1 MKSEVQEVLNQERNV
16 LLNEAESLAHMG
28 SWKWTEHD
36 NKLDWSQG
44 LYHIFGKKK
53 DDLITWDTFLDC
65 VVPEDFAL
73 MDKFLRNVKENK
85 QGASISYRII
95 RDGEVRYVYF
105 SVKPHVGLNIDVLG
119 AVVDVTEHRAY
130 EVRLQQN
137 NLFQSMIIQELD
149 EKEKKYRTL
158 FERSIDPIFLATDKL
173 ELTDAN
179 DSFLQFFG
187 YVSKNDLAITIES
200 LFTDSKDYLYFRNV
214 LSEVGFIREFEVSL
228 TTSTGDKKL
237 CLLNCVF
244 IPDQG
249 PGFSCYQGII
259 HDLTLRKKAESEI
272 LIAER
277 FALTGRIA
285 RTLAHEVRNPLTNL
299 NLALDQLRDEMPSG
313 NNTAIIYADIIE
325 RNANRIEKLISEML
339 TSSKPNQLRLEL
351 TNIDTLIADTIS
363 LAQDRLQLNH
373 IQLNVTCQAS
383 LPRIL
388 IDKEKM
394 QTALLNIIINAI
406 EAMIPGEGVLTIAA
420 EIEKGVLTITI
431 SDTGKGIPAKDLDKL
446 FDPFFTSKQMGMG
459 LGLTSTKNI
468 LTGHNVQIDVQSV
481 EGVGTSFYL
490 RFILAE

>member
-1 MKSEVQEVLNQERNV
+1 
-16 LLNEAESLAHMG
+16 
-28 SWKWTEHD
+28 
-36 NKLDWSQG
+36 
-44 LYHIFGKKK
+44 
-53 DDLITWDTFLDC
+53 
-65 VVPEDFAL
+65 
-73 MDKFLRNVKENK
+73 
-85 QGASISYRII
+85 
-95 RDGEVRYVYF
+95 
-105 SVKPHVGLNIDVLG
+105 
-119 AVVDVTEHRAY
+119 
-130 EVRLQQN
+130 
-137 NLFQSMIIQELD
+137 
-149 EKEKKYRTL
+149 
-158 FERSIDPIFLATDKL
+158 
-173 ELTDAN
+173 
-179 DSFLQFFG
+179 
-187 YVSKNDLAITIES
+187 LAIAIES
-200 LFTDSKDYLYFRNV
+200 LFTDSKDYIYFRNI
-214 LSEVGFIREFEVSL
+214 LNEVGFIREFEVSL

-299 NLALDQLRDEMPSG
+299 NLALDQLRDEMPAD
-313 NNTAIIYADIIE
+313 NKTAIIYADIIE
-325 RNANRIEKLISEML
+325 RNANRIEKLVSEML

-351 TNIDTLIADTIS
+351 TNVDTLIADTIS
-363 LAQDRLQLNH
+363 LARDRLQLNH
-373 IQLNVTCQAS
+373 IQLNVNCQAS

-420 EIEKGVLTITI
+420 ETEKGVLMIMI
-431 SDTGKGIPAKDLDKL
+431 SDTGIGIPAKDLDKL

-490 RFILAE
+490 SFVLAE